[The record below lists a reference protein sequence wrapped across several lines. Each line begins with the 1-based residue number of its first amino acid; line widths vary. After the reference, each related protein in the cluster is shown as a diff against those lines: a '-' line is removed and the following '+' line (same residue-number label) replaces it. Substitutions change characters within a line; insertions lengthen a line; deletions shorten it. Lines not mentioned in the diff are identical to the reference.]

1 MKKTEIPPIRFRTER
16 FPHILDGDS
25 TTKMMWTVAL
35 SLLPVSL
42 AACFVHGARAG
53 FILLFSIGAA
63 VLSERLFNAIRHETA
78 TVGDGSA
85 FVTGLLLAL
94 SLPSRIAW
102 WMPVLGAFTAIGLA
116 KEAFGGLGANPV
128 NPALIGRLLLML
140 IRPGAF
146 WPDFDGIDGLTAAS
160 PLTRFRIA
168 REILSNSSIHPA
180 DRVADATVSVSGLYD
195 SFADGSILRHSACLG
210 ETSLLLLLFA
220 AGFLLYRRVIGW
232 KIPLAMLVSSG
243 ILFWIFGGVEGIL
256 SGNPFFHLSQG
267 GLLLAACFMATD
279 PVTSPVRA
287 KDRLIFGA
295 GCGILTVIFRLWG
308 PHPEGVSYAVVIMN
322 LIHTVLRR
330 QWMRSAE
337 YRLNHGETNGHRG

>member
-1 MKKTEIPPIRFRTER
+1 MTESIPHLFDR
-16 FPHILDGDS
+16 DS
-25 TTKMMWTVAL
+25 TSKMMWTVSL

-42 AACFVHGARAG
+42 AACFVHGAAAWII
-53 FILLFSIGAA
+53 FLAAIGSA
-63 VLSERLFNAIRHETA
+63 VLTERLFNGIRREPSTIR
-78 TVGDGSA
+78 DGSA

-94 SLPSRIAW
+94 SLPSGIPW
-102 WMPVLGAFTAIGLA
+102 WMPVLGAFAAVGLA
-116 KEAFGGLGANPV
+116 KQSFGGLGANPV
-128 NPALIGRLLLML
+128 NPALFGRLLLML
-140 IRPGAF
+140 IRPGTF
-146 WPDFDGIDGLTAAS
+146 WPALDGVDGLTAAT

-168 REILSNSSIHPA
+168 REILSNSSIQPA
-180 DRVADATVSVSGLYD
+180 DRVTDATVCVSGLYG

-220 AGFLLYRRVIGW
+220 AGFLIYRRVIGW
-232 KIPLAMLVSSG
+232 KIPLATLVSSG
-243 ILFWIFGGVEGIL
+243 LLFWIFGGTEGIL

-267 GLLLAACFMATD
+267 GLFFAACFMATD

-322 LIHTVLRR
+322 LAYTVLKRR
-330 QWMRSAE
+330 WMRSAE
-337 YRLNHGETNGHRG
+337 YRPNHTELNGPRG